1 MYSGNFLLSKV
12 IRDFRGI
19 CLRQTDRR
27 PLSKRIN
34 THAIVCVQL
43 LILVGTD
50 LNQTAACRS
59 HWVTDSLHWKTEEDS
74 LSLRRLLQRTIAVC
88 FCTSLPP
95 LPTRLCFHI
104 VCVSISLYV
113 SAPTADYM
121 NNLRCVNPRQLL
133 FPSCLK
139 ALSVLL
145 VSPVQVSG
153 EKVVFPRPRHLSLP
167 VCLPVSVPGVKL
179 CLAVCLL
186 SLSPSL

>member
-1 MYSGNFLLSKV
+1 M
-12 IRDFRGI
+12 
-19 CLRQTDRR
+19 
-27 PLSKRIN
+27 
-34 THAIVCVQL
+34 
-43 LILVGTD
+43 
-50 LNQTAACRS
+50 
-59 HWVTDSLHWKTEEDS
+59 TDSLHWKTEEDS

-133 FPSCLK
+133 SPSCLK

-153 EKVVFPRPRHLSLP
+153 EKVFSPDLVTSHCPSAFLFLCLGLSFVWLSVSSRSLRLSNYGCGSVFPWLSATGRMAFL
-167 VCLPVSVPGVKL
+167 
-179 CLAVCLL
+179 
-186 SLSPSL
+186 